1 MSTQAASVSLEQ
13 VLRDCFVALGQSPD
27 HGAKWAELAAPLW
40 ITNVTIAQRTLL
52 AQRSSPSET
61 SAWSKFMALLGHE
74 SIAVPKDAWPTV
86 EAELIAR
93 LAPDRGS
100 STSFTTPPSNK
111 GKGRDSPPVSP
122 VLVDIQPLPWRLFK
136 KAELQSDG
144 TGYRHFLNAE
154 HGHVFASMG
163 HQHGEQAKDARQ
175 REVDDRWAFSNKA
188 IKKAESD
195 VMTKRGNLTAKV
207 DHFFVRP
214 HGSAAYGW
222 EVKDV
227 RNASH
232 VQAAE
237 ELQTEVSRAH
247 KLCTRQ
253 CTDLQRKREAAEQKR
268 RIKTFLIIK
277 KPNAPPAT
285 LTYEMVR
292 TPPPSALVASPTISC
307 PRRTGCTAY
316 CLIPLAHWSLHLLSH
331 TLQKS

>member
-1 MSTQAASVSLEQ
+1 MTFVLTIFVRVLLRRAKAARPRILAFCAAAVSRTAVLSASMSTQAASVSLEQ
-13 VLRDCFVALGQSPD
+13 VLRDCFVALRQSPD

-154 HGHVFASMG
+154 HGHVFA
-163 HQHGEQAKDARQ
+163 
-175 REVDDRWAFSNKA
+175 
-188 IKKAESD
+188 
-195 VMTKRGNLTAKV
+195 
-207 DHFFVRP
+207 
-214 HGSAAYGW
+214 
-222 EVKDV
+222 
-227 RNASH
+227 
-232 VQAAE
+232 
-237 ELQTEVSRAH
+237 
-247 KLCTRQ
+247 
-253 CTDLQRKREAAEQKR
+253 
-268 RIKTFLIIK
+268 
-277 KPNAPPAT
+277 
-285 LTYEMVR
+285 
-292 TPPPSALVASPTISC
+292 
-307 PRRTGCTAY
+307 
-316 CLIPLAHWSLHLLSH
+316 
-331 TLQKS
+331 